1 MEILDL
7 NARNKN
13 AEFCI
18 HMKKAFRI
26 VIKDDEAFEVVRAD
40 DPELTKTQDAQHK
53 GDFYRNPKE
62 LILFSTERLTICS
75 KVPISDID
83 YSKVITIEDLKQDHK
98 IAEKIREF
106 QALLSPVNQEP
117 QTPAKSQANGQK
129 RDAKGKFTSS
139 GKVQK

>member
-1 MEILDL
+1 MEIIDL

-13 AEFCI
+13 AEFHI

-40 DPELTKTQDAQHK
+40 DPELTKKQDAKHK

-83 YSKVITIEDLKQDHK
+83 YSKVLTIEDLKQDHK

-106 QALLSPVNQEP
+106 QALLPPVNQEP
-117 QTPAKSQANGQK
+117 KTPEKSQGNTQK
-129 RDAKGKFTSS
+129 RGAKGKFTSS
-139 GKVQK
+139 GKVQR